1 MTHIQQAEGKGMDK
15 KKLQLFKEGLK
26 MAYDKLTAGMNVPPV
41 DQIMPAAAGGG
52 GMGGGGRRPSV
63 AQANMAGEA
72 LAASSPSQ
80 LGEINQV
87 AAPGKPPTAA

>member
-15 KKLQLFKEGLK
+15 QKLQIYKEGLK
-26 MAYDKLTAGMNVPPV
+26 MAYDKLTSGLNAPPV
-41 DQIMPAAAGGG
+41 DQLMPAAGATGGQR
-52 GMGGGGRRPSV
+52 GGGRRPSV

-72 LAASSPSQ
+72 LSESSPSQ
-80 LGEINQV
+80 LGTINEI